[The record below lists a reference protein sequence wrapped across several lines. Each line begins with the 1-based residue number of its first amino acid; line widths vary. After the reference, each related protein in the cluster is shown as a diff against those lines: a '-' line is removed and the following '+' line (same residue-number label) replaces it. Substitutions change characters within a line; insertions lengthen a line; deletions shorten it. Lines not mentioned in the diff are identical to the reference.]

1 METRLFPARTRARRF
16 QGCKRVGDFSQQTL
30 ENMMKKIL
38 AGLVLS
44 VFAGTSFAQSVISFD
59 VVFDTVYE
67 ASGQF
72 APNLGAV
79 QPGPFNGN
87 AAIAPPSLTAHV
99 ILSAVP
105 SGTQLT
111 NAGGALNQITLNGSF
126 STESGY
132 SPSSGW
138 STHTFN
144 NATFDLYKPNSF
156 FATDF
161 VFSGNDWP
169 IFTATA
175 ANGALSD
182 QGPASIYG
190 GTCPFFFNCSSAQSA
205 GTGTGTTPYGLF
217 APGTQIFNGTSAT
230 FPTLANAGSYAQI
243 GGSYS
248 QSNPGSGLGFENG
261 IDAFAF
267 QGVLDVLNTQGNGA
281 SQPYPDGV
289 NGFPGKVRFLTFSTT
304 GNTAYM
310 VEGRVVANVVPVPA
324 AVWLFGSALGLLGVA
339 RRRAAA

>member
-1 METRLFPARTRARRF
+1 
-16 QGCKRVGDFSQQTL
+16 
-30 ENMMKKIL
+30 MKKL
-38 AGLVLS
+38 LTGLVLS
-44 VFAGTSFAQSVISFD
+44 AVAGPAFSQSVISFD
-59 VVFDTVYE
+59 VVFDQVYE
-67 ASGQF
+67 ASGAF
-72 APNLGAV
+72 APTLGAV

-87 AAIAPPSLTAHV
+87 AAIAPPNLTGKV

-126 STESGY
+126 STTSGY

-138 STHTFN
+138 STHTFS
-144 NATFDLYKPNSF
+144 NATYDLYKPNSY

-161 VFSGNDWP
+161 VFSGNNWP

-175 ANGALSD
+175 ANGSLSD

-190 GTCPFFFNCSSAQSA
+190 GSCPYFFNCSSAQSA
-205 GTGTGTTPYGLF
+205 GTGTGTSPFDLFDAGTPIYSG
-217 APGTQIFNGTSAT
+217 SAV
-230 FPTLANAGSYAQI
+230 FPTLANAGNYGLI

-248 QSNPGSGLGFENG
+248 QTNPGSGLGFENG
-261 IDAFAF
+261 MDAFAF
-267 QGVLDVLNTQGNGA
+267 QGVLDTANVLGNGA

-289 NGFPGKVRFLTFSTT
+289 SGFPGKVRFLTFSTT

-310 VEGRVVANVVPVPA
+310 VEGHIVAPVVPVPA
-324 AVWLFGSALGLLGVA
+324 AVWLFGSALGVLGYA
-339 RRRAAA
+339 RRRKAA